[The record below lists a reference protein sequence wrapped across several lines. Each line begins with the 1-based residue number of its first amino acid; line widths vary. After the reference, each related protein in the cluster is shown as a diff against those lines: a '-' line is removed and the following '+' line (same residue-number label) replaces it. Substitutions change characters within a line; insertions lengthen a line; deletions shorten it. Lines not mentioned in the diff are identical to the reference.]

1 MFVKLLTL
9 WVVLATTT
17 AFIPDEGVVRRYE
30 VEGLAGES
38 VHLPCEVD
46 KASCGNFHNIKWYK
60 GVERVFIFSDMA
72 NVRRAEGP
80 LLDRTHFHYAANGTD
95 SSLQIFPLRTEDEG
109 MYKCEITYLAV
120 RDSCSVVQ
128 FVNLTTY
135 ALPTYQRLSFED
147 GSPIDNGTEI
157 GPFDEDTTLTLVCES
172 GGGKP
177 VAKVTWWNGSQAL
190 AGKYSETFDEDGSGL
205 GRNVLQVSL
214 TRDDLGSVFTCE
226 AENAAMTS
234 PFVASVTVDVN
245 VPPLSM
251 DVTGA
256 EEAVLEGETVTLL
269 CEVRGARPP
278 ATITWMNGTVPVEE
292 APTVVNVQEE
302 SVEIR
307 LDDNTYKTQSQ
318 LTFEATR
325 FENGQRFSYEATN
338 SVLEN
343 RNEQPMKTEV
353 ALDVHYAPV
362 VRVSPENI
370 TVNESMD
377 ILVFCQYDAN
387 PPELTHVY
395 WYQDTSQV
403 DVAGSPEKY
412 GNGNVDHPS
421 LLIKNSSASDMGDY
435 TCRVANKIGSSEVI
449 NMASVSVQ
457 FRPQVHVFM
466 EPSEPVSEEARLNVT
481 LICDVVRA
489 NPEFLVRVRWYLDG
503 ELLKELPE
511 CYGNNSLY
519 DRDSDLCGIDP
530 SRLLLENVYRDF
542 QGNYSCEG
550 MNDAGWGAR
559 SNEAEL
565 VVHYPPG
572 KATIAYRPPM
582 AVKGISLELT
592 CSVQDPGQPEAT
604 EFIWYRGAHRVP
616 DETSATW
623 IIDPVSLETEDEFT
637 CIPVNSEGAGE
648 NATTSID
655 VLAAPVFIERLP
667 PYYGALMNA
676 EEVSLSC
683 RVECSPLCAIEWF
696 KEDVPLHNDTYY
708 IIRTETIPPNPS
720 SGDLESVR
728 SFLTW
733 RMNRWPEGVLDREQD
748 NANYTCSST
757 PNVAG
762 PAVSSRTYFRVEYP
776 PEEIIVSDT
785 FIQVV
790 EGEVPPKIEC
800 RASSYPEATYVWFHG
815 EEAVSSNAVLNTDY
829 PIERNRAGEYMC
841 VARNRH
847 GEMSASTTFDV
858 LFKPECKIDR
868 EDRGSG
874 EDAEIL
880 LMCRASANPE
890 DVVFR
895 WRLLNETLTE
905 HVTSKGLTSY
915 LRLPATAES
924 RGTYYCYVNN
934 TVGES
939 IPCEIDVTG
948 VAGII
953 EKLGDDKII
962 TISAI
967 VAAVVV
973 LVLIICVVIIVICRR
988 QRQAGKFNGAG
999 SLPDREKQG
1008 GRGTQPRPGAKG
1020 SPLLSDLER
1029 ASPQHRVSFD
1039 STATNAQDPEPSKTP
1054 TAGPKDNGVPS
1065 PPDEDKQTFYENL
1078 PFHGMQPPPNKQDA
1092 PDATLTA
1099 GGGSR
1104 PPSQLSQ
1111 QASSGYGSTRSR
1123 KDVNLNQSCS
1133 EEGSKGKRHDVSF
1146 QQDVEDS
1153 SGGFSRLRRQNSESY
1168 GSMRSTSEKSAKSA
1182 LARTA
1187 AYFSMRLPGAAK
1199 RKQRKKSQGEENHQ
1213 MIDKQK
1219 PIKAVPSRDSTA
1231 STTPL
1236 KGSDDAA
1243 PPASSPEQQTTHF
1256 STESKHSVT
1265 SQPTNSTVIVE
1276 SSQTSK
1282 LTVVTR
1288 PFSRAESNNNSI
1300 YNESSPHPSVLRPA
1314 RSTKVSHQE
1323 PSSDPRT
1330 GDVTGS
1336 TDTLPTPAPRN
1347 GGGGKQKH
1355 TYQNIPLPAKD
1366 KSKNGQPAQ
1375 QDLSENRKTAS
1386 YVSSQ
1391 HQNPTPS
1398 SSSSS
1403 SSPSSYHYQPQ
1414 YQQHY
1419 QRQPSLYKQYPS
1431 SSSINQSHPS
1441 YSSSRQ
1447 PYSSSTY
1454 PHSSESQSHAT
1465 SYPSTQSHPA
1475 TSYPSSQSH
1484 PATSYLNTQSSYPS
1498 KSQSHLPKYAPGVVY
1513 ADLALSRNGHPHSY
1527 RRDLNTEYAI
1537 LQFNGPIVGQEIDV

>member
-1 MFVKLLTL
+1 MFLKLLTL

-38 VHLPCEVD
+38 VLLPCEVD

-135 ALPTYQRLSFED
+135 ALPTFQRLSFED

-234 PFVASVTVDVN
+234 PFVASVSVDVN

-302 SVEIR
+302 AVEIR

-325 FENGQRFSYEATN
+325 FENGQMFSCEATN

-343 RNEQPMKTEV
+343 RNEQPMKSEV
-353 ALDVHYAPV
+353 ALNVHYAPV

-395 WYQDTSQV
+395 WYQDNNQV
-403 DVAGSPEKY
+403 DVAGYPEKY

-457 FRPQVHVFM
+457 FRPQVHVLM

-519 DRDSDLCGIDP
+519 DRDSDLCDIDP

-637 CIPVNSEGAGE
+637 CIPVNSEGSGE
-648 NATTSID
+648 NATTRID
-655 VLAAPVFIERLP
+655 VLAAPFFIERLP

-683 RVECSPLCAIEWF
+683 RVECSPLCSIEWF

-776 PEEIIVSDT
+776 PEEIIVSES

-790 EGEVPPKIEC
+790 EGEVPPKVEC

-829 PIERNRAGEYMC
+829 PIERNRAGDYVC
-841 VARNRH
+841 VAKNRH
-847 GEMSASTTFDV
+847 GEMTASTNFDV

-880 LMCRASANPE
+880 LICRASANPE

-895 WRLLNETLTE
+895 WRLLNETLTD
-905 HVTSKGLTSY
+905 HVTSKGLTSF

-934 TVGES
+934 TIGES

-948 VAGII
+948 II
-953 EKLGDDKII
+953 EKLGNDKII

-973 LVLIICVVIIVICRR
+973 LVLIICVAIIVICRR
-988 QRQAGKFNGAG
+988 QRQVGKY
-999 SLPDREKQG
+999 
-1008 GRGTQPRPGAKG
+1008 
-1020 SPLLSDLER
+1020 
-1029 ASPQHRVSFD
+1029 
-1039 STATNAQDPEPSKTP
+1039 PEPSKTP

-1078 PFHGMQPPPNKQDA
+1078 PFHGMQPPPNK
-1092 PDATLTA
+1092 PFLTDL
-1099 GGGSR
+1099 GGGDLEYADVDYATYTYGPIPYKAASVANAQEKKAEHEAEQMGVPVR
-1104 PPSQLSQ
+1104 PP
-1111 QASSGYGSTRSR
+1111 R
-1123 KDVNLNQSCS
+1123 KN
-1133 EEGSKGKRHDVSF
+1133 K
-1146 QQDVEDS
+1146 
-1153 SGGFSRLRRQNSESY
+1153 
-1168 GSMRSTSEKSAKSA
+1168 
-1182 LARTA
+1182 
-1187 AYFSMRLPGAAK
+1187 
-1199 RKQRKKSQGEENHQ
+1199 
-1213 MIDKQK
+1213 
-1219 PIKAVPSRDSTA
+1219 
-1231 STTPL
+1231 
-1236 KGSDDAA
+1236 
-1243 PPASSPEQQTTHF
+1243 
-1256 STESKHSVT
+1256 
-1265 SQPTNSTVIVE
+1265 
-1276 SSQTSK
+1276 
-1282 LTVVTR
+1282 
-1288 PFSRAESNNNSI
+1288 
-1300 YNESSPHPSVLRPA
+1300 
-1314 RSTKVSHQE
+1314 
-1323 PSSDPRT
+1323 
-1330 GDVTGS
+1330 
-1336 TDTLPTPAPRN
+1336 
-1347 GGGGKQKH
+1347 
-1355 TYQNIPLPAKD
+1355 
-1366 KSKNGQPAQ
+1366 
-1375 QDLSENRKTAS
+1375 
-1386 YVSSQ
+1386 
-1391 HQNPTPS
+1391 
-1398 SSSSS
+1398 
-1403 SSPSSYHYQPQ
+1403 
-1414 YQQHY
+1414 
-1419 QRQPSLYKQYPS
+1419 
-1431 SSSINQSHPS
+1431 
-1441 YSSSRQ
+1441 
-1447 PYSSSTY
+1447 
-1454 PHSSESQSHAT
+1454 
-1465 SYPSTQSHPA
+1465 
-1475 TSYPSSQSH
+1475 
-1484 PATSYLNTQSSYPS
+1484 
-1498 KSQSHLPKYAPGVVY
+1498 
-1513 ADLALSRNGHPHSY
+1513 
-1527 RRDLNTEYAI
+1527 
-1537 LQFNGPIVGQEIDV
+1537 